1 MGHRFIFKRRVH
13 NRHSLRRLR
22 RSSTFRNVGVRSAS
36 STLPQE
42 YGRVSAHPGNCWF
55 GTTKSATPRRC
66 SIDALVQPRRRS
78 ALMPKVFGEGF
89 ILPVTYCPADKCAN
103 LRTYPHNATSGR
115 SSTETPSALLRLQ
128 PARKPQ
134 HIPTRPDAPS
144 SVPQNKV
151 KLLCKSND
159 GRPAPMTYLRRCKIG
174 VARLLKVFAWRMH
187 L

>member
-66 SIDALVQPRRRS
+66 SIDALVQPRQRS

-103 LRTYPHNATSGR
+103 LRTYPHNATSGAQFDG
-115 SSTETPSALLRLQ
+115 TPSALLRLQ
-128 PARKPQ
+128 PARNLNIYQ
-134 HIPTRPDAPS
+134 RGRMLPS

-151 KLLCKSND
+151 KLLCKSNV
-159 GRPAPMTYLRRCKIG
+159 GRPAPWPIFAAAKS
-174 VARLLKVFAWRMH
+174 AWRVC
-187 L
+187 